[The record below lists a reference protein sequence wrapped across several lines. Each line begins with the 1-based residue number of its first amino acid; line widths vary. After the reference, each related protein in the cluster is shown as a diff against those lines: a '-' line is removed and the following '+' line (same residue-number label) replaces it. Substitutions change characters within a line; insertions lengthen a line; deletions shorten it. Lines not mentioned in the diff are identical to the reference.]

1 MSIFRKKKAGEAAA
15 EIPAVQETPRRTVQR
30 ASLTSGRMAAL
41 FQRLYRW
48 VFSVNVTAGVYQIES
63 GEDTFARE
71 PLPIRGY
78 YSALLAHL
86 ADELPE
92 GERETFTR
100 MFSAESIGRAME
112 SGSTSL
118 RGIFSA
124 YELGVE
130 DSEGRERPLCWY
142 EFRAEWVMQ
151 VDLQNRVCVLS
162 VRQVQGDLD
171 RGQDRKPAAA
181 PRTEEG
187 EIDWEALRVRDL
199 DRAADGMDFEYNVA
213 EDVVY
218 LHRLRGSSE
227 GDRVTKNF
235 LSRLSTATDRVL
247 SHESTR
253 EVRRLFRSDCGRG
266 VESGIV
272 LCRRSGTY
280 GAPFRH
286 YRMTTAPLVENGE
299 VTWLVGR
306 MEDVEE
312 ETVRRT
318 RSAEIAAEVA
328 GMLASFN
335 IEMFQLNLN
344 QGLIFRVVQDE
355 TGFRREEKPQRLADY
370 IHKRIAAGR
379 VAPEAQELYLKW
391 LEKGYLQR
399 KTAQGAYEFEAQ
411 VREMDDVD
419 YRWYMETIVPM
430 GNRPGLFMRW
440 RRDDTEGHMAR
451 ETEYENKRLSNIAEY
466 NGRMLDTL
474 AGLVEFRNV
483 ESGDHIMNIRRL
495 TEILLRDVQQRSPQ
509 YGLTNRQIGMYVRAA
524 TMHDIGKITV
534 PDYILN
540 KKGSFTPEEFEIMKR
555 HTIDGAAIIDR
566 LHMPDQKELKACIR
580 DVVLHHHE
588 RYDGKGYPD
597 GLKGDEIAIGVQVIA
612 LADAYDALVS
622 ERCYKRR
629 YVSDEAL
636 RMILGGECGAFNPC
650 LLESLKGCEEK
661 MRALYRENENGG

>member
-1 MSIFRKKKAGEAAA
+1 M
-15 EIPAVQETPRRTVQR
+15 
-30 ASLTSGRMAAL
+30 
-41 FQRLYRW
+41 
-48 VFSVNVTAGVYQIES
+48 
-63 GEDTFARE
+63 
-71 PLPIRGY
+71 
-78 YSALLAHL
+78 
-86 ADELPE
+86 
-92 GERETFTR
+92 
-100 MFSAESIGRAME
+100 
-112 SGSTSL
+112 
-118 RGIFSA
+118 
-124 YELGVE
+124 
-130 DSEGRERPLCWY
+130 
-142 EFRAEWVMQ
+142 
-151 VDLQNRVCVLS
+151 
-162 VRQVQGDLD
+162 
-171 RGQDRKPAAA
+171 
-181 PRTEEG
+181 
-187 EIDWEALRVRDL
+187 
-199 DRAADGMDFEYNVA
+199 
-213 EDVVY
+213 
-218 LHRLRGSSE
+218 
-227 GDRVTKNF
+227 
-235 LSRLSTATDRVL
+235 
-247 SHESTR
+247 
-253 EVRRLFRSDCGRG
+253 
-266 VESGIV
+266 
-272 LCRRSGTY
+272 
-280 GAPFRH
+280 
-286 YRMTTAPLVENGE
+286 
-299 VTWLVGR
+299 
-306 MEDVEE
+306 
-312 ETVRRT
+312 
-318 RSAEIAAEVA
+318 
-328 GMLASFN
+328 
-335 IEMFQLNLN
+335 
-344 QGLIFRVVQDE
+344 VQDE

-540 KKGSFTPEEFEIMKR
+540 KKGSFTPEEFEIMQR

-588 RYDGKGYPD
+588 RYDGKGYPE

>member
-1 MSIFRKKKAGEAAA
+1 
-15 EIPAVQETPRRTVQR
+15 
-30 ASLTSGRMAAL
+30 
-41 FQRLYRW
+41 
-48 VFSVNVTAGVYQIES
+48 
-63 GEDTFARE
+63 
-71 PLPIRGY
+71 
-78 YSALLAHL
+78 
-86 ADELPE
+86 
-92 GERETFTR
+92 
-100 MFSAESIGRAME
+100 
-112 SGSTSL
+112 
-118 RGIFSA
+118 
-124 YELGVE
+124 
-130 DSEGRERPLCWY
+130 
-142 EFRAEWVMQ
+142 
-151 VDLQNRVCVLS
+151 
-162 VRQVQGDLD
+162 
-171 RGQDRKPAAA
+171 
-181 PRTEEG
+181 
-187 EIDWEALRVRDL
+187 
-199 DRAADGMDFEYNVA
+199 
-213 EDVVY
+213 
-218 LHRLRGSSE
+218 
-227 GDRVTKNF
+227 
-235 LSRLSTATDRVL
+235 
-247 SHESTR
+247 
-253 EVRRLFRSDCGRG
+253 
-266 VESGIV
+266 
-272 LCRRSGTY
+272 
-280 GAPFRH
+280 
-286 YRMTTAPLVENGE
+286 
-299 VTWLVGR
+299 

-328 GMLASFN
+328 GMLASFK

-540 KKGSFTPEEFEIMKR
+540 KKGSFTPEEFEIMQR

-588 RYDGKGYPD
+588 RYDGKGYPE

-661 MRALYRENENGG
+661 MHALYREKENGG